1 MSMRN
6 SKLDQSQKMQQIKAN
21 FKGRHG
27 FLPELGLPSIEH
39 YIVYPAWTP
48 RRTKSGRQ
56 WNLYI
61 YICPTTQGHGAK
73 FEPDKYKL
81 IHFTRQSKKHNL
93 KATVDIPGFNEGPVP
108 SLKMLGVILDTRL
121 NWKPHVTTVRAKLTT
136 TVQAINRLTA
146 STWGA
151 THKRGQQLY
160 KTSVRPVITYGSSV
174 WHTPEGITGHSKP
187 NLAKLATF
195 QNECLRRITGAYK
208 ATPIPELQHE
218 AGIPAIDTQIEA
230 QILSSQIS
238 QASTEETGLIEKE
251 CKRID

>member
-1 MSMRN
+1 
-6 SKLDQSQKMQQIKAN
+6 MQQIKAN

-61 YICPTTQGHGAK
+61 YISAP
-73 FEPDKYKL
+73 L
-81 IHFTRQSKKHNL
+81 
-93 KATVDIPGFNEGPVP
+93 
-108 SLKMLGVILDTRL
+108 
-121 NWKPHVTTVRAKLTT
+121 
-136 TVQAINRLTA
+136 
-146 STWGA
+146 
-151 THKRGQQLY
+151 
-160 KTSVRPVITYGSSV
+160 
-174 WHTPEGITGHSKP
+174 KP

-251 CKRID
+251 CKRIDEMIWKPKGSNHHKGIKQTPHRVKQKWAREILEELREGQKNSDHNTTKDERKKGE